1 MIASQVP
8 VHHVI
13 VILASLLPL
22 VTLPSSMR
30 RFRSPPNKTF
40 PRLRQANERMR
51 YLSIQFQVD
60 VSLPAMPLLHFFMH
74 IDLQSLSNRSD
85 RARRRTLGL
94 FWACFQRTKTK
105 TGDDQLTTAN
115 LKNSGLPRGN
125 IPVPS
130 PIPVAP
136 SFRSSRLLDR
146 LPIRSGD
153 G

>member
-22 VTLPSSMR
+22 VIPPSSMR
-30 RFRSPPNKTF
+30 RF
-40 PRLRQANERMR
+40 
-51 YLSIQFQVD
+51 SIFSCV
-60 VSLPAMPLLHFFMH
+60 
-74 IDLQSLSNRSD
+74 DLQSLSNRSD
-85 RARRRTLGL
+85 CGRRRTVG
-94 FWACFQRTKTK
+94 FSSHSSCPFCHWACFRRTKTK
-105 TGDDQLTTAN
+105 TGDGQLTTAN
-115 LKNSGLPRGN
+115 LINSGLSRGN
-125 IPVPS
+125 LPVPS

-136 SFRSSRLLDR
+136 PFRSSCLLDR

>member
-30 RFRSPPNKTF
+30 R
-40 PRLRQANERMR
+40 
-51 YLSIQFQVD
+51 
-60 VSLPAMPLLHFFMH
+60 LPAMPLLHFFMH
-74 IDLQSLSNRSD
+74 IDLQLLSNRSH
-85 RARRRTLGL
+85 RARRRMLGYSSHSSCP
-94 FWACFQRTKTK
+94 FCHWACFQLTKTK

-115 LKNSGLPRGN
+115 LINSGLSRGN
-125 IPVPS
+125 LPVPS

-136 SFRSSRLLDR
+136 T
-146 LPIRSGD
+146 LPVFAPP
-153 G
+153 